1 MDWDDAKLGMLARR
15 VAAALDDPGWTVAT
29 AESCTGGWIA
39 KVLTDIPGSSA
50 WFHGGYVSYSNAA
63 KAAMLGVP
71 AELIATH
78 GAVSREVVEAMAIG
92 AQRRSGAEFAL
103 AVSGIAGP
111 GGGAPDKPVGTV
123 WFAWMGPGDR
133 LRNDVSRFPGD
144 REAVR
149 RQTVAGALEG
159 LLEVTGDA

>member
-1 MDWDDAKLGMLARR
+1 MHDDRTIDELSTL
-15 VAAALDDPGWTVAT
+15 VVQELSAAGKAVST